1 MNDIQGGV
9 MAPVTQDQSELYARL
24 AQVIGEKK
32 DLRNPL
38 IEILRIA
45 QEIFGYLPV
54 EVQEFIAD
62 QMQIPASKIYGV
74 VTFYNF
80 FSMKPRGK
88 YMLNVCTGTAC
99 FVKGAPRLIQML
111 SEQLGV
117 GMGETTSDGLFTMSA
132 VRCVGACSLAPVF
145 VIGEDTFG
153 RIDSKDKIK
162 EILSRYE

>member
-1 MNDIQGGV
+1 MGSIAQNKNR
-9 MAPVTQDQSELYARL
+9 LYDRL
-24 AQVIGEKK
+24 AEVIEEKK

-45 QEIFGYLPV
+45 QEIFGYLPI
-54 EVQEFIAD
+54 EVQEFIAEK
-62 QMQIPASKIYGV
+62 MNMPASKIYGV

-80 FSMKPRGK
+80 FSMTPRGK
-88 YMLNVCTGTAC
+88 YTLNVCTGTAC

-111 SEQLGV
+111 SDELGV
-117 GMGETTSDGLFTMSA
+117 GMGETTEDGLFTMSA

-153 RIDSKDKIK
+153 RIDTADKVK
-162 EILSRYE
+162 EIIKRYE

>member
-1 MNDIQGGV
+1 
-9 MAPVTQDQSELYARL
+9 MASIAQNKNRLYDRL
-24 AQVIGEKK
+24 AEVIEEKK

-45 QEIFGYLPV
+45 QDIFGYLPI
-54 EVQEFIAD
+54 EVQEFIAEKMD
-62 QMQIPASKIYGV
+62 MPASKIYGV

-80 FSMKPRGK
+80 FSMTPRGK
-88 YMLNVCTGTAC
+88 YTLNVCTGTAC

-111 SEQLGV
+111 SDELGV
-117 GMGETTSDGLFTMSA
+117 GMGETTEDGLFTMSA

-153 RIDSKDKIK
+153 RIDTVDKVK
-162 EILSRYE
+162 EIIKRYK